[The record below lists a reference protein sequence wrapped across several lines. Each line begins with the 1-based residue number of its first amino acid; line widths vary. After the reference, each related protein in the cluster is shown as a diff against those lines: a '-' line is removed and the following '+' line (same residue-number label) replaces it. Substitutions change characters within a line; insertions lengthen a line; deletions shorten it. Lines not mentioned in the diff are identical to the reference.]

1 MRGDDAARALV
12 EQQTQVFLGP
22 GMAEALRDLPHA
34 VPVPDVERLRDLT
47 LPVLVLAQEGDTVH
61 PVSSAERLVEYLPNA
76 RLEVFDENG
85 LLWGHRSRV
94 RQVVGAFLSDDHQ
107 N

>member
-1 MRGDDAARALV
+1 MPLPGRTSGRTSARKTPAA
-12 EQQTQVFLGP
+12 TTP
-22 GMAEALRDLPHA
+22 MMPS
-34 VPVPDVERLRDLT
+34 RLTGR
-47 LPVLVLAQEGDTVH
+47 PSEMK
-61 PVSSAERLVEYLPNA
+61 PNA

-94 RQVVGAFLSDDHQ
+94 RQVVGAFLSNDHQ